1 MTTGSGAA
9 GWRTTKKSRTHLL
22 PSQNCDSQR
31 NHSARVPVRPSCQG
45 PVALNR
51 CRCARRANFAGEPVA
66 PSTLAVARSAEQPHA
81 RASSGTPVFPQLA
94 HRIGIADSTLR
105 QSRPR
110 HHLPGG
116 HRSTPREQAL
126 NGRPARRSTP
136 PPSGPA
142 TSPSRAR
149 PSSRS
154 PARPRHTSSPT
165 ASTPDRDRRQHTA
178 PIEAAAPPARRSPL
192 DPAGTSAERPAS
204 TPDNAAAV
212 RTGHLPHRNWATPC
226 TGRTRQ

>member
-45 PVALNR
+45 RAVALNR
-51 CRCARRANFAGEPVA
+51 SEKARAARGFPRARKDPRPQRRPARRARLRRRAGRPFG
-66 PSTLAVARSAEQPHA
+66 ARRRALGRAAA
-81 RASSGTPVFPQLA
+81 RPRVRGTPARPQLA

-110 HHLPGG
+110 HHLPDG

-126 NGRPARRSTP
+126 NGRPARRTTP

-142 TSPSRAR
+142 TCRTVTGRPRARAAPASRAGKKR
-149 PSSRS
+149 LEPVRE
-154 PARPRHTSSPT
+154 PA
-165 ASTPDRDRRQHTA
+165 
-178 PIEAAAPPARRSPL
+178 E
-192 DPAGTSAERPAS
+192 ERP
-204 TPDNAAAV
+204 TLN
-212 RTGHLPHRNWATPC
+212 TLPT
-226 TGRTRQ
+226 